1 MYLLAL
7 KNKLNSNQT
16 EVQSTVT
23 YNTKVRILKE
33 TKGNCTLNN
42 IINSNYYQYLCEIH
56 EDTSNIKSISLKPEF
71 KFFPQNN
78 INIVG
83 ISPLAYML
91 MNNLLLCD
99 ERYDILSN
107 ATIYLMDNSAFELYD
122 QSLFNITGIIN
133 GTQPKLE
140 NKNLSL
146 MSNFISEKPKLQTE
160 IDCVINNISTDKY
173 ILNCKR
179 NRTLEID
186 LQYSISFIDDSRIL
200 LQIFLRVLSLIQ
212 KTMHLIINYLSIKK
226 HGLMQVFYL
235 RLLFLF
241 LLFWLLQYSWFITSE
256 KRIKKN

>member
-7 KNKLNSNQT
+7 KNKLKSNEL

-122 QSLFNITGIIN
+122 QSLFKITGIIN

-186 LQYSISFIDDSRIL
+186 LQYSISFIDDSGIL
-200 LQIFLRVLSLIQ
+200 LLNFSESSIINPENNASYNKLFINKKKWLNAGVLVALIISLLAVLAIAIFLVHYFR
-212 KTMHLIINYLSIKK
+212 KK
-226 HGLMQVFYL
+226 
-235 RLLFLF
+235 
-241 LLFWLLQYSWFITSE
+241 
-256 KRIKKN
+256 IKKN